1 MTPETVSS
9 IVSAEQLQQL
19 RAVGFVVIPISHD
32 VSIHRELDG
41 TCTLTCRGMTD
52 TDARLAL
59 ASMGEY
65 ESVSPTWL
73 PLREFGL

>member
-1 MTPETVSS
+1 MIPETIST

-19 RAVGFVVIPISHD
+19 RAVGFCVIPISHD
-32 VSIHRELDG
+32 VTIHREFDN

-59 ASMGEY
+59 ASMGGY
-65 ESVSPTWL
+65 EDVNKDWL
-73 PLREFGL
+73 RKVTT